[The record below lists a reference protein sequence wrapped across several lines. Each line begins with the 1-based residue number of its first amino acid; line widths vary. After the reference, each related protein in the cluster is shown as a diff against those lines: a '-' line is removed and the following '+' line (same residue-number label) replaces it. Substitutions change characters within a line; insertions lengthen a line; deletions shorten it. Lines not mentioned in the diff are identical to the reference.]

1 MDAIVT
7 VGARDYAVYF
17 DLVPTRRCVVT
28 GRLTDDAD
36 GRPIAREARIV
47 VDEPLL
53 RPEYSDDSYGLAG
66 DPDVALA
73 DTTISHNVTFIV
85 SAPDY
90 REGLFTVTVPAS
102 PTGPVVRD
110 VALRRLPAVARGQV
124 LGRTAGPNP
133 TYLPVAGARI
143 DITGPT
149 GPGGEKPLL
158 LAQPLRRDPGP
169 AATLRGRGLTAQP
182 PRLAAADA
190 RSGQKQL
197 VLADGGTVVAGQ
209 LLRFGPP
216 ERRHWAEVADIVPD
230 PDRPAPA
237 ALVTLVEPLAGS
249 VGAGDGVEP
258 FATGAFT
265 GSTATPQGP
274 AFAGEAVLWVDAI
287 PAGGDV
293 LALREA
299 GFPHQYYD
307 RSVTSGPGGDY
318 AISGFARLGSCELTV
333 TAAPFLP
340 QTRTFPAARLA
351 ALPLD
356 WRLAP

>member
-7 VGARDYAVYF
+7 VGAREYAVYF
-17 DLVPTRRCVVT
+17 DRVPTRRCVVA

-73 DTTISHNVTFIV
+73 DMTVPHNLTFIV

-110 VALRRLPAVARGQV
+110 VALRRLPARVSGRV

-133 TYLPVAGARI
+133 TYLPVAGALI

-158 LAQPLRRDPGP
+158 LGQPLRRDPGP
-169 AATLRGRGLTAQP
+169 GATLRGRGLTAQP
-182 PRLAAADA
+182 LRTAAADA
-190 RSGQKQL
+190 RSGQERL
-197 VLADGGTVVAGQ
+197 VLADGGGVVAGQ

-216 ERRHWAEVADIVPD
+216 ERRHWAEVADIIPD

-249 VGAGDGVEP
+249 VGAGDSVAP
-258 FATGAFT
+258 FAAGAFS
-265 GSTATPQGP
+265 GSVGTPQGP
-274 AFAGEAVLWVDAI
+274 AFAGEALLWVDAI

-293 LALREA
+293 VVLREA

-307 RSVTSGPGGDY
+307 RGVFSGPGGDY
-318 AISGFARLGSCELTV
+318 EIHGFARLGSCEMTV
-333 TAAPFLP
+333 TAAPFIP
-340 QTRTFPAARLA
+340 QMRVVPAARLA
-351 ALPLD
+351 ALD

>member
-1 MDAIVT
+1 MDAIVS

-17 DLVPTRRCVVT
+17 DRVPTRRCVVT
-28 GRLTDDAD
+28 GRLTDDSD

-53 RPEYSDDSYGLAG
+53 SAEFSDESYGLAG

-73 DTTISHNVTFIV
+73 DTSIPHNVTFIV
-85 SAPDY
+85 SAPGC
-90 REGLFTVTVPAS
+90 REALASVTVPAS

-110 VALRRLPAVARGQV
+110 IALRRLPASVSGQV
-124 LGRTAGPNP
+124 LGLTAGPNP
-133 TYLPVAGARI
+133 THVPVAGAVI

-158 LAQPLRRDPGP
+158 IAQPLRRDPGP

-182 PRLAAADA
+182 PRIAAANA

-216 ERRHWAEVADIVPD
+216 ERRHWAQVADLIPD

-249 VGAGDGVEP
+249 VGAGDVVEP
-258 FATGAFT
+258 FATGAFS
-265 GSTATPQGP
+265 GSVATPQGP
-274 AFAGEAVLWVDAI
+274 AFAGEAVLLVDAI

-307 RSVTSGPGGDY
+307 RKVTSGPGGDY
-318 AISGFARLGSCELTV
+318 VIAGFGRLGSCEMTV
-333 TAAPFLP
+333 AAAGFTT
-340 QTRTFPAARLA
+340 QVRVFPAARLPA
-351 ALPLD
+351 RPLD